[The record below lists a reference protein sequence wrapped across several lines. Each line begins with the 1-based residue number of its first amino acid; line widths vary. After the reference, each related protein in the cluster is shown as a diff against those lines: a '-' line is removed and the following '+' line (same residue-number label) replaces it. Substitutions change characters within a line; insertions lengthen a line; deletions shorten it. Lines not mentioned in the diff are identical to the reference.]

1 MQHVSI
7 LILKMYKI
15 RCENKWYWEVSLNN
29 IIYNVPQ
36 SSILGPILSNNF
48 VNDQFLFVKDAKLV
62 NFAHN
67 NEIYLKKWNI
77 LFGIALD
84 NKLKFQK
91 QIAETVCRKASK
103 QLNAISII

>member
-29 IIYNVPQ
+29 IIYDVPQ
-36 SSILGPILSNNF
+36 SSILGPILSNTF
-48 VNDQFLFVKDAKLV
+48 VNDQFLFVKDDAKLV

-67 NEIYLKKWNI
+67 NEIYLK
-77 LFGIALD
+77 
-84 NKLKFQK
+84 
-91 QIAETVCRKASK
+91 
-103 QLNAISII
+103 NAIYFSV

>member
-29 IIYNVPQ
+29 IIYDVPQ

-48 VNDQFLFVKDAKLV
+48 VNDQFLFVKNAKLV

-67 NEIYLKKWNI
+67 NEIYLKN
-77 LFGIALD
+77 GIY
-84 NKLKFQK
+84 FS
-91 QIAETVCRKASK
+91 V
-103 QLNAISII
+103 